1 MIAKAIMDSCYNAVY
16 VNTLCIIFLFRT
28 KQILNSMARI
38 LERGITLIRPYS
50 GNKSDEKTSLFFLA
64 VFEMKYTGQ

>member
-1 MIAKAIMDSCYNAVY
+1 MIAKVILDSCYNAVY
-16 VNTLCIIFLFRT
+16 FNISCAIFLFRT
-28 KQILNSMARI
+28 KQILNTMARI
-38 LERGITLIRPYS
+38 LERGITLIRPYF